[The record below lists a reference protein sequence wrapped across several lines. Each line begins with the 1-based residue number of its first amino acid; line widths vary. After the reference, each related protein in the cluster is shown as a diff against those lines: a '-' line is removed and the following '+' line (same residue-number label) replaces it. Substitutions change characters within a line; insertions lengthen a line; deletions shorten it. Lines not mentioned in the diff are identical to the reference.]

1 MSPSDEITYISQN
14 LEKILKSQYGA
25 VGKGLGEMVRS
36 VESQLPEETV
46 QKIRTLARWRNK
58 VAHDDMSFANK
69 KIEAFRQIAWEVC
82 FSLMNSQRGMGSQ
95 TVTTFR
101 NWTSRQENTGN
112 PSQIGGTGVA
122 SRGTSR
128 QGNTGN
134 PSPIPSPSSNSNDDV
149 PGCLF
154 IIFLILF
161 IWFFVFKGC

>member
-58 VAHDDMSFANK
+58 VMHDDMSFANK

-112 PSQIGGTGVA
+112 PSQIGGTVWPQEGLLVRETQVIHHQFHLRLQIQMMMFLVA
-122 SRGTSR
+122 YLLS
-128 QGNTGN
+128 
-134 PSPIPSPSSNSNDDV
+134 
-149 PGCLF
+149 F
-154 IIFLILF
+154 
-161 IWFFVFKGC
+161 